1 MTTLFTDRFIANTF
15 LHRNVVVSSHGFV
28 NRLRDVSFALAFD
41 FGKQGIWGNQ
51 VTIEVSKTNS
61 QGFINKL
68 SAYHADVKEQIQVLR
83 EIEEW
88 TLAGC
93 EKPYSKMLEREKPL
107 LFHACLRKD
116 VMLVQ
121 IFGEGMY
128 DLNFRYDV
136 ARNGSVEGSIV
147 KLIELRQAMEV
158 HLEAI
163 NNAPLQS
170 VLTEMVA

>member
-41 FGKQGIWGNQ
+41 FGKQGVWGNQ

-61 QGFINKL
+61 QGFIAKL
-68 SAYHADVKEQIQVLR
+68 AAYHSDVKEQIQVLR
-83 EIEEW
+83 EIEDW
-88 TLAGC
+88 AIAGC
-93 EKPYSKMLEREKPL
+93 EKPYNKMLEREKPL
-107 LFHACLRKD
+107 LFHACMRKE
-116 VMLVQ
+116 VMIVQ
-121 IFGEGMY
+121 IFGEGMH
-128 DLNFRYDV
+128 DLDFRYEQR
-136 ARNGSVEGSIV
+136 RNGSPEDSVS
-147 KLIELRQAMEV
+147 KLVELRQAMEV